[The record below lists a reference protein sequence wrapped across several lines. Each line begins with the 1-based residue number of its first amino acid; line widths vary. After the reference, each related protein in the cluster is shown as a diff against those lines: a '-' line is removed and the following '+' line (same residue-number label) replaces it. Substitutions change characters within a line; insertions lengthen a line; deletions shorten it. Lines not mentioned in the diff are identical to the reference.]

1 MSRDLLAEH
10 CDAPGC
16 VNGYVKWPDSFLHK
30 CVVCHGTTRR
40 IRGTHDAR
48 SAIDYEPA
56 DGPAIRH
63 ATWQRIV
70 TLARAA
76 RDASNSDVVRAL
88 LDELEAVGR

>member
-1 MSRDLLAEH
+1 MTDGGEQSLSADELELVALRNRARDA
-10 CDAPGC
+10 
-16 VNGYVKWPDSFLHK
+16 V
-30 CVVCHGTTRR
+30 
-40 IRGTHDAR
+40 
-48 SAIDYEPA
+48 SAIRP
-56 DGPAIRH
+56 